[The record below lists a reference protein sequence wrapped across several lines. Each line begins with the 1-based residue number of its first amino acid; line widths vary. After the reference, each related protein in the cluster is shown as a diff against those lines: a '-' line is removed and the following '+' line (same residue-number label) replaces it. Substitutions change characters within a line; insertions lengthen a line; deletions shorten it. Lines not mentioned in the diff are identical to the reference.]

1 MSSCPVLLSSC
12 PPRPRCT
19 LRRCVPNFKKSRFAL
34 ETGGGMGYN
43 VRVLSQKGGTWLD
56 FEPLA
61 GMRPRLY
68 RGSDECSLNGGLNLH

>member
-12 PPRPRCT
+12 PHRPRCVL
-19 LRRCVPNFKKSRFAL
+19 LRCPRNFKKSRFAL

-43 VRVLSQKGGTWLD
+43 VRVLSLKGGIRLD

-61 GMRPRLY
+61 SRRRRLY
-68 RGSDECSLNGGLNLH
+68 RGSDECSFNGGLNLH